1 MANQGR
7 LPVVMDN
14 LIHKEDIPEMIGVF
28 IDPGYVPAPHARSQP
43 RMNRSFEYDSMGDR
57 YVQFLVQEIIPEVEK
72 KYVISKDP
80 NDRMIAGS
88 SSGAICA
95 FTAAW
100 EHPDL
105 FRRVFS
111 AIGTDVSL
119 RGGNEYSS
127 LVRKHEARPLRVFYR
142 MDETIMIFMAE
153 AGGTLTRVCCMR
165 FDLLVTT

>member
-1 MANQGR
+1 
-7 LPVVMDN
+7 
-14 LIHKEDIPEMIGVF
+14 MIGVF
-28 IDPGYVPAPHARSQP
+28 IEPGYVPAPHARSQP

-119 RGGNEYSS
+119 RDGNEYPS
-127 LVRKHEARPLRVFYR
+127 LVRKYEARPLRVFLQ
-142 MDETIMIFMAE
+142 DERNDHDLY
-153 AGGTLTRVCCMR
+153 GGS
-165 FDLLVTT
+165 